1 MPREISIGDITIRD
15 GFQHLEKFISS
26 RAMMFYSEEL
36 ILAGCKHI
44 EVTNLGNP
52 YLIKRND

>member
-1 MPREISIGDITIRD
+1 
-15 GFQHLEKFISS
+15 
-26 RAMMFYSEEL
+26 MMFYSEEL

-52 YLIKRND
+52 YLKRND